1 MLISFAQS
9 ISMIISW
16 IGNSDFRDSANPMAA
31 GTAGKVLWS
40 SGAAW
45 RGVVA
50 EAYHFDHLRAF
61 DFLPLND
68 VLLLHL
74 SSPAPIKLEAG
85 GRSDTRL
92 RMPGDI
98 SIIPAKTTCRMRSR
112 VSHEV
117 LVVTVSQE
125 VMVRAGFELR
135 QVASSFQPMLRTH
148 VRDDQ
153 LEYICRALQAEAQCN
168 YASGALYGD
177 SLASALGVHLITHY
191 SASNSAISHTG
202 GMAPQALRRV
212 IEHIE
217 SNLESPLPMS
227 SLAEIAGLSQYRFA
241 HNFRSATGMPPH
253 QFVLHKR
260 LARAKQMLRETRLSV
275 LEIAYA
281 VGCQSSS
288 QFNALFKRDTGT
300 IPSVYRASFQ

>member
-1 MLISFAQS
+1 MPISFAQP

-31 GTAGKVLWS
+31 GKVLWS

-50 EAYHFDHLRAF
+50 EAYQLDHIRAF
-61 DFLPLND
+61 DFLPLNH

-74 SSPAPIKLEAG
+74 SSPAPIKLEAD

-98 SIIPAKTTCRMRSR
+98 SIIPAETTCRVRSR

-125 VMVRAGFELR
+125 VMVRSGFELR
-135 QVASSFQPMLRTH
+135 QAGPFQPLLRTY
-148 VRDDQ
+148 VRDAQ
-153 LEYICRALQAEAQCN
+153 LEYVCRALQAEAQCN
-168 YASGALYGD
+168 YASGPLYGD
-177 SLASALGVHLITHY
+177 SLASALGVHLLTHY
-191 SASNSAISHTG
+191 SASNSPAAHTG

-212 IEHIE
+212 IDYIE

-253 QFVLHKR
+253 QFVLRKR